1 MQTWHLRQ
9 ITWNNSLDLMRE
21 IELPLFNYHGPGHT
35 VYIAAGRVS
44 MMMSADA
51 GGVYTIKVANPSVKE
66 WNDILPTSSCPSRPF
81 VAAAPPRLPEEA
93 MTTGVV
99 KEEVGAKASGS
110 SRARDKRR
118 ISLVYDSQD
127 EQDETERQEP

>member
-1 MQTWHLRQ
+1 MRSLLLFLR
-9 ITWNNSLDLMRE
+9 L
-21 IELPLFNYHGPGHT
+21 Y
-35 VYIAAGRVS
+35 
-44 MMMSADA
+44 SASS
-51 GGVYTIKVANPSVKE
+51 TINAQG
-66 WNDILPTSSCPSRPF
+66 
-81 VAAAPPRLPEEA
+81 LPEEI

-99 KEEVGAKASGS
+99 KEEVGAEASGS